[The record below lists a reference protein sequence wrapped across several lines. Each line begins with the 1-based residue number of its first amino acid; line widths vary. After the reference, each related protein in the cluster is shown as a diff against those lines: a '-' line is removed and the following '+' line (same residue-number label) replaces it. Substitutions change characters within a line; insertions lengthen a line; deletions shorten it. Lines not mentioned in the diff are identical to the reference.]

1 MRIEVHLF
9 GTSRRSCLGEPFWMS
24 VPDGESV
31 EWVLGRLSIP
41 LDAPLFPLIDG
52 ERVGKDRVL
61 NDGEVLK
68 LFPLIAGG

>member
-9 GTSRRSCLGEPFWMS
+9 GTSQRSGRGEPFRMN
-24 VPDGESV
+24 VPDGASV
-31 EWVLGRLSIP
+31 EWVLRRLSIP

-52 ERVGKDRVL
+52 ERVGKNRVL